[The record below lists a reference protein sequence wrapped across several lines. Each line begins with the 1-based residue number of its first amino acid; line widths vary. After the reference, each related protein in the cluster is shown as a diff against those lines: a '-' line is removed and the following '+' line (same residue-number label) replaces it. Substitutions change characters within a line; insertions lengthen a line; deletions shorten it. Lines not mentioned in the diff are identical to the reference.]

1 MFLALG
7 TLLPALAHSGS
18 IRHSTVKPEAVAVES
33 LRVATG
39 AKKAEF
45 SGTPAEQEMQRLS
58 NIVVSKMLSYRREHD
73 AKVASV
79 NVDLGH
85 LYTAKSFSR
94 E

>member
-1 MFLALG
+1 MDVSSAGNTAASAGPFREHQAFE
-7 TLLPALAHSGS
+7 
-18 IRHSTVKPEAVAVES
+18 VQPEAVAVES

-73 AKVASV
+73 AKVAS
-79 NVDLGH
+79 
-85 LYTAKSFSR
+85 
-94 E
+94 